1 MNTIKINNA
10 HLHNLKNIDISIPKN
25 KLITAT
31 GISGSGKTTLFFD
44 IIFEEGRKRY
54 LESLGMINP
63 ITDNNHFDEINGIGP
78 TIAIKQKIIRQSNP
92 RSVVG
97 TRINALNYLHLLF
110 SYEGK
115 KKCTNC
121 GELLDFNSA
130 QIEHNSLM
138 YGRQGLNPDYICE
151 NCGNNEERLESSF
164 FSFNSFQG
172 MCLTCKGRGFVSDLN
187 WDTIIPNKST
197 TLQQVLKNTELLKLK
212 TFQRKVLEC
221 QKQYDFSINTPFS
234 ELPTEVQNILLYGIY
249 PDRPEKSN
257 LNIVHVV
264 KRRHSRLQK
273 GIDLVSVKK
282 CPKCDG
288 FRIGEDTRKTLI
300 NQKHIGQIGLMTI
313 ADLNEFLNDCKKIKF
328 TTIGLNLLRKIQANV
343 DSLINIGLSY
353 LTLYR
358 ELPSLSAGEKQRLS
372 LMKHLDS
379 KINSVSY
386 IFDEPTMGLH
396 EIEKNNIITKIRK
409 LKNLGNS
416 VFLIE
421 HDKNFI
427 SKSDEI
433 IDFGPLA
440 GTNGGEIVYQGNY
453 EGLLKEPISITGK
466 YLTGSM
472 KLPNKTID
480 EYVKITETTPKLKIF
495 HANKHNLKNLNVEI
509 PLYAIIG
516 ICGVSGSGKSSLIS
530 DTLIPLLRNYFHM
543 RKSTNEK
550 ENKKINKVIE
560 YDENSKENIERGKN
574 LTFLEGAHKLDGFLE
589 VYQEPIGRHHNSNIL
604 TYTKTW
610 EKVRRIFANQP
621 DSIEKGYKIGY
632 FSFNSKGACPECRGA
647 GIKRLWLGSLYVSN
661 KCPRCKGKKFKNEI
675 LNVRY
680 RGKNIV
686 DILNMSISEA
696 LEFFKDDRT
705 IFNMLSILERIGM
718 GYLTLGQ
725 PTSSLS
731 GGESQRVKI
740 AKELGRNK
748 KGHILYILDEPTSGL
763 SLYDTAKLLSLL
775 QDLVNN
781 GNSIIVI
788 EHDLDILSYCDWI
801 VELGPEGGPKGGH
814 IIAMGSPIDITNNK
828 SSVIAPFLKILRK

>member
-1 MNTIKINNA
+1 MNNIEINNA
-10 HLHNLKNIDISIPKN
+10 HLHNLKNIDVSIPKN

-44 IIFEEGRKRY
+44 IIFNEGRKRY

-63 ITDNNHFDEINGIGP
+63 IIDNNSFDDINGIGP

-97 TRINALNYLHLLF
+97 TRISALNYLHLLF

-115 KKCTNC
+115 KKCTKC
-121 GELLDFNSA
+121 GELIDFNSA
-130 QIEHNSLM
+130 QIEQNLVM
-138 YGRQGLNPDYICE
+138 YGRQDLNPDYICE
-151 NCGNNEERLESSF
+151 NCGNGEERLESSF

-172 MCLTCKGRGFVSDLN
+172 MCLTCKGRGFVSDLE
-187 WDTIIPNKST
+187 WDAVIPDKKT
-197 TLQQVLKNTELLKLK
+197 TLQQVLKNAKLFKLK
-212 TFQRKVLEC
+212 TFQRKVVEC
-221 QKQYDFSINTPFS
+221 QKQYDFSVNTPFS
-234 ELPTEVQNILLYGIY
+234 ELPSEVQNILLYGIY
-249 PDRPEKSN
+249 PDKLEKSN
-257 LNIVHVV
+257 LNIVDVV
-264 KRRHSRLQK
+264 KRRHSRLQ
-273 GIDLVSVKK
+273 ISTDLVSVKK
-282 CPKCDG
+282 CPDCDG
-288 FRIGEDTRKTLI
+288 FRIGEDARKTLI
-300 NQKHIGQIGLMTI
+300 NEKHIGQIGLMTI
-313 ADLNEFLNDCKKIKF
+313 SDLNEFLNDCKRIKF
-328 TTIGLNLLRKIQANV
+328 STIGLNLLRKIQANV

-358 ELPSLSAGEKQRLS
+358 ELPSLSAGEIQRLS

-379 KINSVSY
+379 KINSITY

-396 EIEKNNIITKIRK
+396 ETEKNNIITKIKK

-453 EGLLKEPISITGK
+453 EGLLKDPISITGK
-466 YLTGSM
+466 YLTGSL
-472 KLPNKTID
+472 KLPEKKTD
-480 EYVKITETTPKLKIF
+480 EYVEITETAPKLKIY
-495 HANKHNLKNLNVEI
+495 HAIKHNLKNINVEI
-509 PLYAIIG
+509 PLYAITG

-530 DTLIPLLRNYFHM
+530 DTLIPLLRNYFHS
-543 RKSTNEK
+543 RKSINDK
-550 ENKKINKVIE
+550 IGKKINKITE
-560 YDENSKENIERGKN
+560 SDEISKENIKESTN

-604 TYTKTW
+604 TYTKSW

-621 DSIEKGYKIGY
+621 DSLKNGYKMGH
-632 FSFNSKGACPECRGA
+632 FSFNSKGACPECKGA
-647 GIKRLWLGSLYVSN
+647 GFRRLWLGQMYVSH
-661 KCPRCKGKKFKNEI
+661 KCTRCKGTKFKDEI
-675 LNVRY
+675 LNIRY
-680 RGKNIV
+680 KGNNIV
-686 DILNMSISEA
+686 DILNMSVSEA
-696 LEFFKDDRT
+696 VEFFKDDRS

-725 PTSSLS
+725 PTNSLS

-763 SLYDTAKLLSLL
+763 SLFDTAKLLSLF
-775 QDLVNN
+775 QDLVND

-801 VELGPEGGPKGGH
+801 IELGPEGGPNGGQ
-814 IIAMGSPIDITNNK
+814 IIAKGAPIDITNNP
-828 SSVIAPFLKILRK
+828 SSIIAPFLKIVRK